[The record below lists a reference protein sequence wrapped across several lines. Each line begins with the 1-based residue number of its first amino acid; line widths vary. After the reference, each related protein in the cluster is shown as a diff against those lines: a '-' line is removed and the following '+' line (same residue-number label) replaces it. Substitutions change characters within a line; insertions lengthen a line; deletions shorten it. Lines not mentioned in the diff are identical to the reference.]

1 VSFLL
6 VLVAPPD
13 ELEILASDLFDL
25 GAAGVELQEPG
36 QLLMPGTPPLPAS
49 LGRCLAHFTDRETAL
64 AAAAELP
71 RFDATPVE
79 VPEQDWS
86 VAWRAHHKPMRIGPR
101 ALVHPPWEAPAVSGG
116 EVRIAI
122 DPGMAFG
129 TGSHPTTALCL
140 ERLDELLAERAG
152 ADVLDIGTGS
162 GILAISAALLG
173 AGRVCATENDPVALE
188 AARRGAALNG
198 LAADRIELLVVE
210 PDRVPGAPFGI
221 VLANILLN
229 TLVEL
234 APAIAARVAPA
245 GRLVLSGLLAE
256 QGDEVEAAYR
266 AQGLR
271 TVGRE
276 QREEWIRVELER
288 PA

>member
-6 VLVAPPD
+6 VLLAPPD

-36 QLLMPGTPPLPAS
+36 QQFMPGTPPLPRGF
-49 LGRCLAHFTDRETAL
+49 GRCLAHFTDRETAL
-64 AAAAELP
+64 EAAAELG
-71 RFDATPVE
+71 RFEAAPAE
-79 VPEQDWS
+79 VAEQDWS
-86 VAWRAHHKPMRIGPR
+86 VAWRAHHKPIRVGPR
-101 ALVHPPWEAPAVSGG
+101 VLVHPPWEVPCVAPD
-116 EVRIAI
+116 EVLVAI

-129 TGSHPTTALCL
+129 TGSHATTALCL
-140 ERLDELLAERAG
+140 ERLDELLAQRPG

-173 AGRVCATENDPVALE
+173 AGRVCGTENDPVALE

-198 LAADRIELLVVE
+198 LAPGRLELLLAE
-210 PDRVPGAPFGI
+210 PDQVPGAPFGI
-221 VLANILLN
+221 VVANILLN

-234 APAIAARVAPA
+234 APAIAARVASS

-256 QGDEVEAAYR
+256 QGAEAEAAYR
-266 AQGLR
+266 TQGLR
-271 TVGRE
+271 AVGRKE
-276 QREEWIRVELER
+276 REEWIRVEMER
-288 PA
+288 PE

>member
-1 VSFLL
+1 VSFVL
-6 VLVAPPD
+6 VLLAPPD
-13 ELEILASDLFDL
+13 ELEILAAELFDL

-36 QLLMPGTPPLPAS
+36 QVLMPGTAALPAG
-49 LGRCLAHFTDRETAL
+49 LGRCLAHFTERETA
-64 AAAAELP
+64 ADAAAELE
-71 RFDATPVE
+71 RFEAVPVE

-86 VAWRAHHKPMRIGPR
+86 ISWRAHHKAMRIGPR
-101 ALVHPPWEAPAVSGG
+101 VIVHPPWDAPAAGRG
-116 EVRIAI
+116 EVLVAI

-140 ERLDELLAERAG
+140 ERVDELLAERPG
-152 ADVLDIGTGS
+152 ADLLDIGTGS

-173 AGRVCATENDPVALE
+173 AARVCGTENDPVALE

-198 LAADRIELLVVE
+198 LAPDRLELLLAE
-210 PDRVPGAPFGI
+210 PEQVPGTFG
-221 VLANILLN
+221 VVVANILLN

-234 APAIAARVAPA
+234 AAVITARVAPS
-245 GRLVLSGLLAE
+245 GRLVLSGLLAD
-256 QGDEVEAAYR
+256 QGDEAEGAYR

-271 TVGRE
+271 TVGRK

>member
-1 VSFLL
+1 VSFVL
-6 VLVAPPD
+6 VLLAPPD
-13 ELEILASDLFDL
+13 ELEILAADLFDL
-25 GAAGVELQEPG
+25 GASGVELQEPG
-36 QLLMPGTPPLPAS
+36 QVLMPGTAALPAGF
-49 LGRCLAHFTDRETAL
+49 GRCLAHFTQRETAVE
-64 AAAAELP
+64 AAAELE
-71 RFDATPVE
+71 RFEAVPVE

-86 VAWRAHHKPMRIGPR
+86 VSWRAHHKPMRIGPR
-101 ALVHPPWEAPAVSGG
+101 VLVHPPWDAPRVARG
-116 EVRIAI
+116 EVLVAI

-140 ERLDELLAERAG
+140 ERLDELLAERPG

-173 AGRVCATENDPVALE
+173 AGRVCGTENDPVALE
-188 AARRGAALNG
+188 AARRGADLNG
-198 LAADRIELLVVE
+198 LAPGRLELLLAE
-210 PDRVPGAPFGI
+210 PDEVPGTFG
-221 VLANILLN
+221 VVVANILLN

-234 APAIAARVAPA
+234 APAIAARVAPS

-256 QGDEVEAAYR
+256 QGDEAEAAYR
-266 AQGLR
+266 GQGLR
-271 TVGRE
+271 TVGRK

>member
-1 VSFLL
+1 VSFVL
-6 VLVAPPD
+6 VLLAPPD
-13 ELEILASDLFDL
+13 ELEILAAELFDL

-36 QLLMPGTPPLPAS
+36 QVLMPGTAALPAG
-49 LGRCLAHFTDRETAL
+49 LGRCLAHFTERETAVQ
-64 AAAAELP
+64 AAAQME
-71 RFDATPVE
+71 RFEAAPVE

-86 VAWRAHHKPMRIGPR
+86 VSWRAHHKPMRIGPR
-101 ALVHPPWEAPAVSGG
+101 MIVHPPWDAPPVGAG
-116 EVRIAI
+116 EVLVAI

-140 ERLDELLAERAG
+140 ERLDELLAERPG

-173 AGRVCATENDPVALE
+173 AGRVCGTENDPVALE
-188 AARRGAALNG
+188 AARRGAELNG
-198 LAADRIELLVVE
+198 LSPGRVELLLVE
-210 PDRVPGAPFGI
+210 PDQVPGTFS
-221 VLANILLN
+221 VVVANILLN

-234 APAIAARVAPA
+234 APAIAARVAPS
-245 GRLVLSGLLAE
+245 GRLVLSGLLVE
-256 QGDEVEAAYR
+256 QSNEAEAAYR
-266 AQGLR
+266 ARALR
-271 TVGRE
+271 TVGRK

>member
-1 VSFLL
+1 MSFLL

-13 ELEILASDLFDL
+13 ELEILAADLFDL

-36 QLLMPGTPPLPAS
+36 QLLMPGTAPLPS
-49 LGRCLAHFTDRETAL
+49 GLGRCLAHFTDRETAV

-71 RFDATPVE
+71 RFDAVPVE
-79 VPEQDWS
+79 VPEEDWS

-101 ALVHPPWEAPAVSGG
+101 MLVHPPWDAPPVAPG

-140 ERLDELLAERAG
+140 ERLDELLARRSG

-162 GILAISAALLG
+162 GILAIGAALLG
-173 AGRVCATENDPVALE
+173 AGRVCATENDPIALE
-188 AARRGAALNG
+188 AARGGAALNG
-198 LAADRIELLVVE
+198 LAEGRIELLLVE
-210 PDRVPGAPFGI
+210 SDHVPGAPFGI
-221 VLANILLN
+221 VVANILLN

-234 APAIAARVAPA
+234 APAIAARVARG
-245 GRLVLSGLLAE
+245 GRLVLSGLLAD
-256 QGDEVEAAYR
+256 QGDEAEAAYR

-271 TVGRE
+271 TVGRK

>member
-1 VSFLL
+1 MSFLL

-13 ELEILASDLFDL
+13 ELEILAADLFDL

-36 QLLMPGTPPLPAS
+36 QLLMPGTPPLPGGV
-49 LGRCLAHFTDRETAL
+49 GRCLAHFTDRETAL

-71 RFDATPVE
+71 RFEAAPVE

-86 VAWRAHHKPMRIGPR
+86 VAWRSHHKPMRIGPR
-101 ALVHPPWEAPAVSGG
+101 ILVHPPWEVPSVARGV
-116 EVRIAI
+116 VRIAI

-129 TGSHPTTALCL
+129 TGSHATTALCL
-140 ERLDELLAERAG
+140 ERLDELLAERPG
-152 ADVLDIGTGS
+152 ADALDIGTGS
-162 GILAISAALLG
+162 GILAIGAALLG
-173 AGRVCATENDPVALE
+173 ARRVCGTENDPVALE

-198 LAADRIELLVVE
+198 LLPDRIELLLVDPE
-210 PDRVPGAPFGI
+210 DIPGAPFGI
-221 VLANILLN
+221 VVANILLN
-229 TLVEL
+229 TLVDL

-245 GRLVLSGLLAE
+245 GRLVLSGLLAD
-256 QGDEVEAAYR
+256 QGDEVEAAYS
-266 AQGLR
+266 ACGFR
-271 TVGRE
+271 TVGRK

>member
-1 VSFLL
+1 MSFLL
-6 VLVAPPD
+6 VFSAPVD

-36 QLLMPGTPPLPAS
+36 QLLMPGTPPLPEG
-49 LGRCLAHFTDRETAL
+49 LGRCIAYFTERSAAL
-64 AAAAELP
+64 DAAAELH
-71 RFDATPVE
+71 RSEVVPVE
-79 VPEQDWS
+79 VPEQDWTL
-86 VAWRAHHKPMRIGPR
+86 ACRAHHKPLRIGPR
-101 ALVHPPWEAPAVSGG
+101 VLVHPPWEVPAAGAGV
-116 EVRIAI
+116 VRMAI

-140 ERLDELLAERAG
+140 ERIDELLAERPG

-162 GILAISAALLG
+162 GILAIGAALLA
-173 AGRVCATENDPVALE
+173 AGRVCGTENDPVALE

-198 LAADRIELLVVE
+198 LAEDRIEFLLVE
-210 PDRVPGAPFGI
+210 PDDVPGPPFGI
-221 VLANILLN
+221 VVANILLN

-234 APAIAARVAPA
+234 AEAIAARVAPG
-245 GRLVLSGLLAE
+245 GRLVLSGLLAD
-256 QGDEVEAAYR
+256 QGDEAEAAYR

-271 TVGRE
+271 GVGRK
-276 QREEWIRVELER
+276 QREEWVRVELER